1 LKKHLFKK
9 KMQKISET
17 LLNQIK
23 CCSPTDGH
31 ITIEPIL
38 LKCGGNICKQCII
51 ESGSGAIGKI

>member
-1 LKKHLFKK
+1 
-9 KMQKISET
+9 MQKISET

-38 LKCGGNICKQCII
+38 LKCGGNICKQCLI
-51 ESGSGAIGKI
+51 ESGSGAIGKYREK